1 MLVDDKARLET
12 LQTTA
17 PFYGHNHKH
26 KKEAWLQMYKPLMTQ
41 KYREK
46 FLRDPLP
53 DLLQSCYCNRSV
65 AKSQADKSSEKKKY
79 EIYLTLYQNY
89 YRVVSEFKQF
99 ITCEDVNLLW
109 Y

>member
-26 KKEAWLQMYKPLMTQ
+26 KKEVRLQMNKPLMTQ

-46 FLRDPLP
+46 FLRDPFTY
-53 DLLQSCYCNRSV
+53 LLQSCYWNRSV
-65 AKSQADKSSEKKKY
+65 AKSQADKSSRRKNMKFM
-79 EIYLTLYQNY
+79 LYQNY
-89 YRVVSEFKQF
+89 YRVVSELKRF
-99 ITCEDVNLLW
+99 ITCKDVNLLW